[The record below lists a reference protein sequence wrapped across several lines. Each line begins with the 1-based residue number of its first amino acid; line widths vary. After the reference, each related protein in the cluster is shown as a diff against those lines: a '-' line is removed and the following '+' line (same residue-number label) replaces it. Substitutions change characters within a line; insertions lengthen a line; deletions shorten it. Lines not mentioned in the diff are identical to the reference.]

1 MTQVIDPKRQAELL
15 ELTKELIAIPSTHS
29 RPAKIH
35 ECKQWI
41 TSWLSERNIHFTTTL
56 YNNVPSILILPTT
69 TYSPLLLMSHFDVVE
84 AEDTE
89 LFTPRVEDGKLF
101 GRGAIDD
108 KYGVALSLTLFDQHL
123 SRLTK
128 LGRGQEAMPFGVL
141 LTGDEEIGGA
151 NGTGKAI
158 DHFSTDFFITLDG
171 GNPDI
176 IVTKEKGILRLELTA
191 RGKAAHA
198 ARPWLGCNAFDILT
212 SDYARIKEL
221 FRDEA
226 KDHWNKTVSLTQCS
240 AGNGSP
246 NMVPGSAYAMLDIR
260 YTENDDPDEL
270 IRQIRAVTV
279 SELQIKVK
287 EPVFSCG
294 QSDYLNT
301 LTAQSSG
308 TRTGCEDGASDA
320 RYLSAR
326 GVPGIVWGADGEM
339 SQHTES
345 EHLVISSLFDI
356 YDRLDS
362 FITTLPAVEFS
373 DVA

>member
-1 MTQVIDPKRQAELL
+1 VIEPNRQAELL
-15 ELTKELIAIPSTHS
+15 KLTKELIAIPSTHS
-29 RPAKIH
+29 RPEKIH
-35 ECKQWI
+35 ECSQWI
-41 TSWLSERNIHFTTTL
+41 SSWLSERNIHFTTMM
-56 YNNVPSILILPTT
+56 YNNVPSILVLPMTS
-69 TYSPLLLMSHFDVVE
+69 YSPILLMSHFDVVE
-84 AEDTE
+84 AEDSS

-123 SRLTK
+123 HRLTK
-128 LGRGQEAMPFGVL
+128 KGQDQEAMPFGLL

-171 GNPDI
+171 GSPDI
-176 IVTKEKGILRLELTA
+176 IVTKEKGILRLELIA
-191 RGKAAHA
+191 RGKAVHA

-212 SDYARIKEL
+212 SDYSRIKEL
-221 FRDEA
+221 FRDE
-226 KDHWNKTVSLTQCS
+226 DENHWNKTVSLTQCS

-246 NMVPGSAYAMLDIR
+246 NMVPGSAYATLDIR
-260 YTENDDPDEL
+260 YTENDNPDEL
-270 IRQIRAVTV
+270 FQQIKAITV
-279 SELQIKVK
+279 SELQIKAQ

-301 LTAQSSG
+301 LIAQSSS

-362 FITTLPAVEFS
+362 FIITLPVLELN